1 MGANL
6 SGASAGR
13 VGDNS
18 TRLLAAADQRGQA
31 VATATSSAMTVAL
44 AVRASAQA
52 VLTPGVLSAL
62 APCRS
67 ALRTGS
73 AVVLRGLMQLRCW
86 VLDQPTPPVL
96 LGQCCDRLRPG
107 FLAVALE
114 QKLRQEHLVDG
125 VLVDWRWDS
134 RSGQVHGLLW
144 RSGRLERFHWLPERP
159 HLVHHTVLE
168 LSRSPWPLRLLSPSH
183 RRSTAGRAVDGGA
196 AITAGE
202 EQPRLQH

>member
-1 MGANL
+1 MM
-6 SGASAGR
+6 
-13 VGDNS
+13 
-18 TRLLAAADQRGQA
+18 
-31 VATATSSAMTVAL
+31 VAFS
-44 AVRASAQA
+44 VRASTQPALA
-52 VLTPGVLSAL
+52 PGVLSAL
-62 APCRS
+62 APCRA
-67 ALRTGS
+67 ALRTGIN
-73 AVVLRGLMQLRCW
+73 VVRRGLMRLRCW
-86 VLDQPTPPVL
+86 MLDQPTPPVL

-114 QKLRQEHLVDG
+114 QKLRQEQLVDG

-134 RSGQVHGLLW
+134 RSGQVQGLLW

-183 RRSTAGRAVDGGA
+183 RQSPAGRAVDAGA
-196 AITAGE
+196 AITAGQ